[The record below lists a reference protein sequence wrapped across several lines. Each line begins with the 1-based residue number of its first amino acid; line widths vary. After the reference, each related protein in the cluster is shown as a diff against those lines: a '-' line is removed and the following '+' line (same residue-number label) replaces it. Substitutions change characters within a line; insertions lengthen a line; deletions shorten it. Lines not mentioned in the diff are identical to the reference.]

1 MNHAQ
6 QIQLKFSRYP
16 MDTYPDEDKVTID
29 PVKLLGL
36 PLKIHEMLRRPEF
49 NHIISWLPH
58 GRAWKVHKPKAFED
72 EVIPKFFVS
81 CKYTSFVR
89 QANGWGFRRI
99 LKGQDRNAYYHRYFL
114 RGRSDL
120 CRLMKRPGVRQKFP
134 LNPDTE
140 PDFYTMPPI
149 EQDHTLVALERKE
162 SSGNRAVKNAAEVHR
177 QSLEKYGS
185 GFCKVENRSVSFQDC
200 NSSGTSPT
208 LDLVKSRQV
217 PIGDIY
223 TRDIEGAS
231 YELNSDPLAHYD
243 AVNNGIYNKR

>member
-1 MNHAQ
+1 M
-6 QIQLKFSRYP
+6 K
-16 MDTYPDEDKVTID
+16 
-29 PVKLLGL
+29 
-36 PLKIHEMLRRPEF
+36 EF

-114 RGRSDL
+114 RGRSDF
-120 CRLMKRPGVRQKFP
+120 CRLMIRPGVRQKFP

-177 QSLEKYGS
+177 QSIEKDCIEHSRNIVKY
-185 GFCKVENRSVSFQDC
+185 ETRSILYANDQSRGEMHQLIC
-200 NSSGTSPT
+200 GNQ
-208 LDLVKSRQV
+208 SRQV
-217 PIGDIY
+217 PIGDKY
-223 TRDIEGAS
+223 TRDVEGVP
-231 YELNSDPLAHYD
+231 YEVNSNPLAHYE
-243 AVNNGIYNKR
+243 AESEINT